1 MRHVHRTLAP
11 LLALSLL
18 PLAACSNS
26 SDPDPDS
33 DPNTDV
39 DASGCAP
46 AATFGSV
53 AHDPTAILRY
63 GSVPASSLD
72 PIRMIEA
79 NEITVLQTIFDPLVK
94 LDANDQ
100 PVPGLATEWAVVD
113 DGVMEFTLRED
124 VVFSDGTPFDAEAVR
139 FNIDRA
145 MNDDESNIKAELAN
159 VQAVEV
165 VDEHTVRF
173 DLDPPNPA
181 AFPIILSD
189 RPGLMASPDAV
200 RAAGSSTAFS
210 DAPVGAGPYAVEGAW
225 YSRERVNVRAWDGYW
240 NAEER
245 LLGGIDF
252 IETSTDAS
260 LGALQAGDL
269 DVQYIEDDKVGAA
282 CADDRLRV
290 MSSSTNEIRALL
302 INQAME
308 PFDDV
313 RVRQALRHALDREAI
328 AAALTDGRSEAAT
341 QWFPEGSVAYSA
353 ELADAYLYDPERARE
368 LLAEAGYPDGVTF
381 TAEIGGTFTAYVRM
395 GELVQAQLQQAG
407 FTMDLQLIDPAQMLA
422 RLYGT
427 ADSPPQIAA
436 APLAMAPARSPSNRF
451 RERFFED
458 GRYNPSGETVPGLR
472 DLVVRAD
479 AAVDPDERADLLRQA
494 AALAAAEAGAGVPL
508 FFVAG
513 HTAMGAYVGGVQRG
527 STRSNMTFDGLYV
540 TEGRVPVA

>member
-1 MRHVHRTLAP
+1 MRSVHRTLAP

-18 PLAACSNS
+18 PLAACSTS
-26 SDPDPDS
+26 ADTDS
-33 DPNTDV
+33 DTTD
-39 DASGCAP
+39 DNATAAPGCPP
-46 AATFGSV
+46 ATSSSV
-53 AHDPTAILRY
+53 AHDPTAILKY

-72 PIRMIEA
+72 PIRMVEA

-94 LDANDQ
+94 LDAADQ
-100 PVPGLATEWAVVD
+100 PVPGLATGWSVVD
-113 DGVMEFTLRED
+113 DNVMEFTLREG

-145 MNDDESNIKAELAN
+145 MNDEESNIKGDLAN

-165 VDEHTVRF
+165 VDDYTVRF
-173 DLDPPNPA
+173 ELDPPNPA
-181 AFPIILSD
+181 AFPIVLSD
-189 RPGLMASPDAV
+189 RPGLMASPTAV
-200 RAAGSSTAFS
+200 QAADSSTAFS
-210 DAPVGAGPYAVEGAW
+210 DAPVGAGPYAVEGPW
-225 YSRERVNVRAWDGYW
+225 YAREKVSVRAWDGYW
-240 NAEER
+240 NADER

-252 IETSTDAS
+252 VETSTDAS

-269 DVQYIEDDKVGAA
+269 DVQYIEDDKVAAA

-290 MSSSTNEIRALL
+290 MSSSTNEVRALL

-313 RVRQALRHALDREAI
+313 RVRQALQYALDREAI
-328 AAALTDGRSEAAT
+328 TEALTDGRSEAAT
-341 QWFPEGSVAYSA
+341 QWFPEGSVPYSP
-353 ELADAYLYDPERARE
+353 ELADAYPYDPQRARE
-368 LLAEAGYPDGVTF
+368 LLAEAGHPDGVTF

-395 GELVQAQLQQAG
+395 GELVQAQLEQAG

-436 APLAMAPARSPSNRF
+436 APLAMAPARSPSSRF
-451 RERFFED
+451 RERFLED
-458 GRYNPSGETVPGLR
+458 GRYNPSGETIAGLR

-494 AALAAAEAGAGVPL
+494 ATLVSEEAAAGVPL

-513 HTAMGAYVGGVQRG
+513 HTAMGAHVGGVQRG
-527 STRSNMTFDGLYV
+527 STRSNMIFDGLYI
-540 TEGRVPVA
+540 TEGRVAVG

>member
-1 MRHVHRTLAP
+1 MRSVHRTLAP

-18 PLAACSNS
+18 PIAACSSS
-26 SDPDPDS
+26 SDPDS
-33 DPNTDV
+33 DTTD
-39 DASGCAP
+39 DATAAPGCPPATPSG
-46 AATFGSV
+46 TV
-53 AHDPTAILRY
+53 AHDPTAILKY

-72 PIRMIEA
+72 PIRMVEA

-94 LDANDQ
+94 LDADDQ
-100 PVPGLATEWAVVD
+100 PVPGLATGWSVVD
-113 DGVMEFTLRED
+113 DGVMEFTLRD
-124 VVFSDGTPFDAEAVR
+124 GVVFSDGTPFDAEAVR

-145 MNDDESNIKAELAN
+145 MNDEESNIKGDLAN
-159 VQAVEV
+159 VRAVEV
-165 VDEHTVRF
+165 VDELTVRF
-173 DLDPPNPA
+173 ELDPPNPA
-181 AFPIILSD
+181 AFPIVLSD
-189 RPGLMASPDAV
+189 RPGLMASPTAV

-210 DAPVGAGPYAVEGAW
+210 DAPVGAGPYTVDGPW
-225 YSRERVNVRAWDGYW
+225 YARERVSVRAWDGYW
-240 NAEER
+240 NAQER

-269 DVQYIEDDKVGAA
+269 DVQYIEDDKVAAA

-290 MSSSTNEIRALL
+290 ISSSTNEIRALL
-302 INQAME
+302 INQAIE

-313 RVRQALRHALDREAI
+313 RVRQALRYALDREAI
-328 AAALTDGRSEAAT
+328 TEALTDGRSEAAT
-341 QWFPEGSVAYSA
+341 QWFPEGSVPYSP
-353 ELADAYLYDPERARE
+353 ELADAYPYDPQRARE
-368 LLAEAGYPDGVTF
+368 LLAEAGHPDGVTF

-395 GELVQAQLQQAG
+395 GELVQAQLEQAG

-436 APLAMAPARSPSNRF
+436 APLAMAPARSPSSRF

-458 GRYNPSGETVPGLR
+458 GRYNPSGETIAGLR

-494 AALAAAEAGAGVPL
+494 AALVSEEAAAGVPL

-513 HTAMGAYVGGVQRG
+513 HTAMGAHVGGVQRG
-527 STRSNMTFDGLYV
+527 STRSNMIFDGLYI
-540 TEGRVPVA
+540 TEGRVPVD

>member
-1 MRHVHRTLAP
+1 MRHAHRTLAP
-11 LLALSLL
+11 LLAIALL
-18 PLAACSNS
+18 PVAACGNDS
-26 SDPDPDS
+26 SGPDTDPDTEATT
-33 DPNTDV
+33 N
-39 DASGCAP
+39 GCPP
-46 AATFGSV
+46 AAPSGSV
-53 AHDPTAILRY
+53 AHDPAAVLTY

-72 PIRMIEA
+72 PIRQVEA

-94 LDANDQ
+94 LDENDQ
-100 PVPGLATEWAVVD
+100 PVPGLATEWTVVG
-113 DGVMEFTLRED
+113 DGTMEFTLRD
-124 VVFSDGTPFDAEAVR
+124 GVVFSDGTPFDADAVA

-145 MNDDESNIKAELAN
+145 MNDEESNIKGELAN

-173 DLDPPNPA
+173 RLDPPNPA

-189 RPGLMASPDAV
+189 RAGLMASPTAV

-210 DAPVGAGPYAVEGAW
+210 DAPVGAGPYAIDGPW
-225 YSRERVNVRAWDGYW
+225 YARERVSVRAWDGYW

-252 IETSTDAS
+252 VETATDAS

-269 DVQYIEDDKVGAA
+269 DVQYIEDDKVAAA

-302 INQAME
+302 INQSME

-313 RVRQALRHALDREAI
+313 RVRQALRYALDREAI
-328 AAALTDGRSEAAT
+328 TMALTDGRSEPAT
-341 QWFPEGSVAYSA
+341 QWFPQGSIAYSP
-353 ELADAYLYDPERARE
+353 ELADAYPYDPTKAKE
-368 LLAEAGYPDGVTF
+368 LLAEAGYPDGVSF

-395 GELVQAQLQQAG
+395 GELVQAQLQQSG
-407 FTMDLQLIDPAQMLA
+407 FDMDLQLIDPAQMLA

-427 ADSPPQIAA
+427 ADSQPQIAA
-436 APLAMAPARSPSNRF
+436 APLAMAPARSPSTRF

-458 GRYNPSGETVPGLR
+458 GRYNVSGVEIPGIR

-494 AALAAAEAGAGVPL
+494 AELASAEAAAGVPL

-513 HTAMGAYVGGVQRG
+513 HTAMGAHVGGVNRG
-527 STRSNMTFDGLYV
+527 ATRSNMTFDGLFI
-540 TEGRVPVA
+540 TEGRVPVG